1 MDTNKFNHKNNNA
14 ISNMFRTIRNTDADD
29 IGKFLMCISS
39 IIAFIA
45 LAIKLSAI
53 MSVVDVI
60 LICCGII
67 FVIGLFMA
75 IFLW

>member
-1 MDTNKFNHKNNNA
+1 MDTNKFKHKDKNA
-14 ISNMFRTIRNTDADD
+14 FSNMLEEIKSWDADD
-29 IGKFLMCISS
+29 VGKFLMCISA

-53 MSVVDVI
+53 MSLVDVV
-60 LICCGII
+60 LICCAII
-67 FVIGLFMA
+67 FIIGLFIA

>member
-75 IFLW
+75 IFFW